1 MDKTI
6 TIYIYTRFFN
16 LRLFVPI
23 RTYYIYYHIY
33 LT

>member
-6 TIYIYTRFFN
+6 TIYIYSRFFN

-23 RTYYIYYHIY
+23 RTYYIYIIIF
-33 LT
+33 T